1 MFGGYQMSKDQE
13 MNQFEIVQAQF
24 DSNAEKSGLSKS
36 MREFLREA
44 EREIRVR
51 IPVEMDD
58 GTTKTFTG
66 FRVQHSTARGPS
78 KGGLRFAEDETV
90 DMVRALA
97 MMMAWK
103 CAVVNIPLGGG
114 KGGVVCNPRELSDRE
129 TEKLCRGWVRKV
141 YEFVGPEIDVP
152 APDVATNPQ
161 DMLWIMDEYDTI
173 ARSRKPGFVTGKSVG
188 VGGSLG
194 RTEATGYGVIY
205 CVREALKRLNI
216 DIKGATASIQG
227 AGNNAQYCCE
237 KFVEYGGKVIA
248 MSCWDANDKKA
259 YTYTCEEGI
268 NPKDLFSPGTL
279 DKFGTINPEKAK
291 SFGWKQED
299 ADAWLKKPVTVL
311 IPAALGSAVHKENVN
326 DIDFKNVKIYAEAA
340 NTPTTPEA
348 DRIIKEKGIYVIPDF
363 LCNAG
368 GVTVSY
374 FEQVQNNMNY
384 YWTKEEVLEKLEK
397 IMTDAF
403 NDVAQ
408 LAEKESLYPRD
419 AAYIIAVRRVAY
431 AVEGRGW
438 VKSNK

>member
-1 MFGGYQMSKDQE
+1 MSTDEK
-13 MNQFEIVQAQF
+13 MNPFEIVQSQF
-24 DSNAEKSGLSKS
+24 DSNAEKSGLNES

-44 EREIRVR
+44 EREIRIR

-66 FRVQHSTARGPS
+66 FRVQHSTARGPA
-78 KGGLRFAEDETV
+78 KGGLRFADDETI

-114 KGGVVCNPRELSDRE
+114 KGGVVCDPRELSERE

-141 YEFVGPEIDVP
+141 YEFVGPEMDVP

-173 ARSRKPGFVTGKSVG
+173 ARSRKPGFVTGKAVG

-216 DIKGATASIQG
+216 NIKGATASIQG

-248 MSCWDANDKKA
+248 MSCWDSKDKKA

-268 NPKDLFSPGTL
+268 NPKDLFAPGTL
-279 DKFGTINPEKAK
+279 DKFGTIDPEKAK
-291 SFGWKQED
+291 SLGWK
-299 ADAWLKKPVTVL
+299 
-311 IPAALGSAVHKENVN
+311 
-326 DIDFKNVKIYAEAA
+326 
-340 NTPTTPEA
+340 
-348 DRIIKEKGIYVIPDF
+348 
-363 LCNAG
+363 
-368 GVTVSY
+368 
-374 FEQVQNNMNY
+374 
-384 YWTKEEVLEKLEK
+384 
-397 IMTDAF
+397 
-403 NDVAQ
+403 
-408 LAEKESLYPRD
+408 
-419 AAYIIAVRRVAY
+419 
-431 AVEGRGW
+431 
-438 VKSNK
+438 

>member
-1 MFGGYQMSKDQE
+1 MSTDEK
-13 MNQFEIVQAQF
+13 MNPFEIVQSQF
-24 DSNAEKSGLSKS
+24 DSNAEKSGLNES

-44 EREIRVR
+44 EREIRIR

-66 FRVQHSTARGPS
+66 FRVQHSTARGPA
-78 KGGLRFAEDETV
+78 KGGLRFADDETI

-114 KGGVVCNPRELSDRE
+114 KGGVVCDPRELSERE

-141 YEFVGPEIDVP
+141 YEFVGPEMDVP

-173 ARSRKPGFVTGKSVG
+173 ARSRKPGFVTGKAVG

-216 DIKGATASIQG
+216 NIKGATASIQG

-248 MSCWDANDKKA
+248 MSCWDSKDKKA

-268 NPKDLFSPGTL
+268 NPKDLFAPGTL
-279 DKFGTINPEKAK
+279 DKFGTIDPEKAK
-291 SFGWKQED
+291 SLGWKQED
-299 ADAWLKKPVTVL
+299 ADAWLTKPVTVL
-311 IPAALGSAVHKENVN
+311 IPAALGSAVHKDNVN
-326 DIDFKNVKIYAEAA
+326 DIDFNTVKIYAEAA

-348 DRIIKEKGIYVIPDF
+348 DKIIKEKGLYLIPDF

-384 YWTKEEVLEKLEK
+384 YWSKEEVLEKLEK

-408 LAEKESLYPRD
+408 LAEKENLYPRD
-419 AAYIIAVRRVAY
+419 AAYIIAVRRVAH
-431 AVEGRGW
+431 AVKGRGW
-438 VKSNK
+438 VKAD

>member
-1 MFGGYQMSKDQE
+1 MSRDQK
-13 MNQFEIVQAQF
+13 MNPFKICQLQF
-24 DSNAEKSGLSKS
+24 DSNAEKCDLCQS
-36 MREFLREA
+36 MQEFLREA

-78 KGGLRFAEDETV
+78 KGGLRFAEDETI

-141 YEFVGPEIDVP
+141 YDIVGPEMDVP

-216 DIKGATASIQG
+216 DFKDATASIQG

-259 YTYTCEEGI
+259 YTYSCEDGI
-268 NPKDLFSPGTL
+268 KPEDLFAPGTL
-279 DKFGTINPEKAK
+279 DKFGTINPKKAQ

-299 ADAWLKKPVTVL
+299 GDAWLKKPVTVL
-311 IPAALGSAVHKENVN
+311 IPAALGSAVHADNVN
-326 DIDFKNVKIYAEAA
+326 EIDFNKVKIYAEAA
-340 NTPTTPEA
+340 NTPTTPAA
-348 DRIIKEKGIYVIPDF
+348 DKVIKEKNIYLIPDF

-384 YWTKEEVLEKLEK
+384 YWPKDEVLEKLEK

-403 NDVAQ
+403 NDVAD
-408 LAEKESLYPRD
+408 LAEKEKLYPRD
-419 AAYIIAVRRVAY
+419 AAYIIAVRRVAL

-438 VKSNK
+438 VRTKK

>member
-1 MFGGYQMSKDQE
+1 MSKDKE
-13 MNQFEIVQAQF
+13 MNPFEIVQSQF
-24 DSNAEKSGLSKS
+24 DANAEKSGISKP
-36 MREFLREA
+36 MREYLREA

-66 FRVQHSTARGPS
+66 FRVQHSTARGPA

-114 KGGVVCNPRELSDRE
+114 KGGVICNPRELSERE

-141 YEFVGPEIDVP
+141 YDFVGPEIDVP

-173 ARSRKPGFVTGKSVG
+173 ARSRKPGFVTGKAVG

-194 RTEATGYGVIY
+194 RTEATGFGAIY
-205 CVREALKRLNI
+205 CVREALKRMNI
-216 DIKGATASIQG
+216 DFKDATLSIQG
-227 AGNNAQYCCE
+227 AGNVASYAVK
-237 KFVEYGGKVIA
+237 KFTEYGGKVIA
-248 MSCWDANDKKA
+248 ISCWDANDKKA
-259 YTYTCEEGI
+259 YTYSCEEGI
-268 NPKDLFSPGTL
+268 KPEDLFAKGTL
-279 DKFGTINPEKAK
+279 DKFGTIDKEKAK

-299 ADAWLKKPVTVL
+299 ADAWLRKPVTV
-311 IPAALGSAVHKENVN
+311 IMPAALGSAVHSDNVN
-326 DIDFKNVKIYAEAA
+326 EIDFNKVKIYAEAA
-340 NTPTTPEA
+340 NTPTTPAA
-348 DRIIKEKGIYVIPDF
+348 DKVIKEKDVFLIPDF

-384 YWTKEEVLEKLEK
+384 YWPKDEVLDKLNQ
-397 IMTDAF
+397 IMTSAF
-403 NDVAQ
+403 NDVID
-408 LAEKESLYPRD
+408 LAEKEKFYTRD
-419 AAYIIAVRRVAY
+419 AAYVIAIKRVAL

-438 VKSNK
+438 VRKNQ